1 MTNTPSGATTTT
13 TTSVTPAQLALDS
26 LFATPPMAVI
36 PMPPPIRKVAVG
48 RRVKLRKQ
56 YNTGAKRRSA
66 RIAKQPALPT
76 MERCQRVLFKRMGWL
91 PGGDGAASMEEVLAQ
106 YVAMFEGPLL
116 QHTIAAL
123 TAVFGI
129 DIEDDDNPTDS
140 LVEMVGEG
148 VDEAAA
154 EIKEII
160 A

>member
-1 MTNTPSGATTTT
+1 
-13 TTSVTPAQLALDS
+13 
-26 LFATPPMAVI
+26 
-36 PMPPPIRKVAVG
+36 MPPPTRKVAVG
-48 RRVKLRKQ
+48 RRVKLRKR

-91 PGGDGAASMEEVLAQ
+91 PGSDNAASMEEVLAQ
-106 YVAMFEGPLL
+106 YVTMFEGPLP
-116 QHTIAAL
+116 QHTIVAL

-154 EIKEII
+154 EIEEII
-160 A
+160 T